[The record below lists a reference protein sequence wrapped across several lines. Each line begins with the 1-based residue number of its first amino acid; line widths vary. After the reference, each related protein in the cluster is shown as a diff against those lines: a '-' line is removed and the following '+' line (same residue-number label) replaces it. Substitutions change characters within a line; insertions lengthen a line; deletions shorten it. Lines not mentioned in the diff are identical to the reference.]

1 MPPANQ
7 RKNIRGWPS
16 FLKLPAASSLAFQQ
30 SRTARICS
38 ISPIEKTGSLPDVLR
53 PETMPGGKPFQSKL
67 TPFYEQIARLRKKHT
82 PYPEIAKR
90 LHDEHGL
97 KVSPST
103 IFEFV
108 KVRARRSGV
117 FALPEVP
124 IATPL
129 PAPSSAATHEAPG
142 VPPAQAKKA
151 RMVDGGELTPA
162 APPRTPAAA
171 AKKYVFTP
179 KPKPQSRFSDEDLE
193 FNDPLK

>member
-1 MPPANQ
+1 
-7 RKNIRGWPS
+7 
-16 FLKLPAASSLAFQQ
+16 
-30 SRTARICS
+30 
-38 ISPIEKTGSLPDVLR
+38 
-53 PETMPGGKPFQSKL
+53 MPGGKPFQSKL
-67 TPFYEQIARLRKKHT
+67 TPFYEVIQRLRKKHT

-124 IATPL
+124 TAAPI
-129 PAPSSAATHEAPG
+129 PAPSPTTNREDRTTPQT
-142 VPPAQAKKA
+142 QAKKA
-151 RMVDGGELTPA
+151 RTVDAGRSTPA
-162 APPRTPAAA
+162 APSAEPAAA
-171 AKKYVFTP
+171 AKKYVFIP

>member
-1 MPPANQ
+1 
-7 RKNIRGWPS
+7 
-16 FLKLPAASSLAFQQ
+16 
-30 SRTARICS
+30 
-38 ISPIEKTGSLPDVLR
+38 
-53 PETMPGGKPFQSKL
+53 MPGGKPFQSKL

-124 IATPL
+124 TAAPIPAPL
-129 PAPSSAATHEAPG
+129 PAATGEAQ
-142 VPPAQAKKA
+142 AHAKKA
-151 RMVDGGELTPA
+151 RTVDAGGSTPA
-162 APPRTPAAA
+162 TPPAAPAAA

-179 KPKPQSRFSDEDLE
+179 KPKAPGRFSDEDLE